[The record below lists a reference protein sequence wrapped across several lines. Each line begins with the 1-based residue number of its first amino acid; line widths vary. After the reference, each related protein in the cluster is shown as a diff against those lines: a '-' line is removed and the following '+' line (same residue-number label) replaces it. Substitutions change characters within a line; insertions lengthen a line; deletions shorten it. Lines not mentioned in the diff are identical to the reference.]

1 VSASD
6 AEPAEVGAPHP
17 DVGASHPED
26 GLAIH
31 GPADAPRVDQPSV
44 ALAAVDAALPGE
56 HGDPGLAAW
65 RDSEQLVLPLP
76 PAPPGERG
84 YRPGDVE
91 RLVQVLA
98 ALLADPESAGP
109 DELAS
114 LKLSRTFFVGQGYH
128 VEAVD
133 AVRQAWV
140 DELRRRAR

>member
-1 VSASD
+1 V
-6 AEPAEVGAPHP
+6 V
-17 DVGASHPED
+17 
-26 GLAIH
+26 H
-31 GPADAPRVDQPSV
+31 GPAEAPRVGQPLV
-44 ALAAVDAALPGE
+44 ALTAVGAALPDG
-56 HGDPGLAAW
+56 PGLAGW

-109 DELAS
+109 DELVT

-128 VEAVD
+128 VGAVD

-140 DELRRRAR
+140 DELQRRAR